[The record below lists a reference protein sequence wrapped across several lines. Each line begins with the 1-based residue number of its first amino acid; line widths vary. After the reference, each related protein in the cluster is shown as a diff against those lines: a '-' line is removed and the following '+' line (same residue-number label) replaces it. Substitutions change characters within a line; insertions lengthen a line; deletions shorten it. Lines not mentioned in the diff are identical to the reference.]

1 MLLNAMIYIDVW
13 LVLGYPTS
21 EMNVKRSTQIKVL
34 NKEEIEGMRTVCRV
48 GNFVIIIMKENHNA
62 TRQVIK
68 NRKQE
73 RLDLP

>member
-1 MLLNAMIYIDVW
+1 
-13 LVLGYPTS
+13 
-21 EMNVKRSTQIKVL
+21 MNVKRSTQIKVL